1 MLLSDNHCVKPGQN
15 SVKKDMETWFK
26 VWILT
31 QKPKVTGFA
40 HPLSLL
46 HKSHPADVAVKI
58 EPFDRSSFPVSHKVG
73 NVVNFVL
80 GIEIK
85 GIWSNSIN
93 LVLQLK

>member
-1 MLLSDNHCVKPGQN
+1 MKSIIAVNGHVKLYSNPRTEDPGDALRY
-15 SVKKDMETWFK
+15 SYC
-26 VWILT
+26 
-31 QKPKVTGFA
+31 
-40 HPLSLL
+40 
-46 HKSHPADVAVKI
+46 
-58 EPFDRSSFPVSHKVG
+58 SSFPVSHKVG